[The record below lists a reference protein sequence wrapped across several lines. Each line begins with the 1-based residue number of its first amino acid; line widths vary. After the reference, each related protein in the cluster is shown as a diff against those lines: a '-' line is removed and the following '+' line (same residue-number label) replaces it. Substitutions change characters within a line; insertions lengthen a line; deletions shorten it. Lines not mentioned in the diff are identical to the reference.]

1 MRRSALLFVFL
12 FAAVVT
18 VVAVALAGCGCESLL
33 DTTTTETTSTTL
45 TDSTDTANGD
55 ATATSAHEDGIESS
69 TSTTGPLVEQRF
81 EENDGRLVYEGT
93 WSFGAEWFE
102 DYLSG
107 GSAASTTA
115 TGSSVTVKFYGTA
128 ISLVTVLGNV
138 GEIKVTVD
146 SGTPFIIDCYHSETP
161 VSFETKVI
169 ADNLDEGVHFVRLE
183 NPGTKNPASASTGF
197 FVDAFDIVGDLLP
210 Q

>member
-12 FAAVVT
+12 STTLVT
-18 VVAVALAGCGCESLL
+18 VVALTLSGCACQSLI
-33 DTTTTETTSTTL
+33 DTTSTETTSTT
-45 TDSTDTANGD
+45 STGSTETVADNSTS
-55 ATATSAHEDGIESS
+55 TSAHEASTVSS
-69 TSTTGPLVEQRF
+69 TSTTKPLVEQRF
-81 EENDGRLVYEGT
+81 EENDGRLAYEGT
-93 WSFGAEWFE
+93 WSFGGDWFE

-107 GSAASTTA
+107 GSVAATTSTGA
-115 TGSSVTVKFYGTA
+115 SVTVKFYGTA

-138 GEIKVTVD
+138 GEIEVTVD
-146 SGTPFIIDCYHSETP
+146 SGAPFIIDCYDSEAL

-169 ADNLDEGVHFVRLE
+169 ADHLDEGVHFVRLE
-183 NPGTKNPASASTGF
+183 NPGTKNPASASSGF